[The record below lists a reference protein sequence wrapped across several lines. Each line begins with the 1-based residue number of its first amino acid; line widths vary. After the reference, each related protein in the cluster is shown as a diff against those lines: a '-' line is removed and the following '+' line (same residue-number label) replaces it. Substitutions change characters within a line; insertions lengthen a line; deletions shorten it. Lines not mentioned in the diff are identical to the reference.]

1 MKTTLLVVA
10 LALVAGIVAA
20 QERKITL
27 KDGPGRQQV
36 EANCGSCH
44 SLDYIV
50 LNSPNIFVKGA
61 TAPSGWDV
69 SVTKM
74 IKVFGAPI
82 SPEDAKAI
90 VEYLDAN
97 YGKS

>member
-1 MKTTLLVVA
+1 MKTILFVAA
-10 LALVAGIVAA
+10 LALAAGIVAA
-20 QERKITL
+20 QERKIEL
-27 KDGPGRQQV
+27 KEGPGKQQV

-44 SLDYIV
+44 SLDYIL
-50 LNSPNIFVKGA
+50 LNSPNVFVKGA
-61 TAPSGWDV
+61 TAPSGWEV

-90 VEYLDAN
+90 VEYLDTN

>member
-1 MKTTLLVVA
+1 MKTILLIAA
-10 LALVAGIVAA
+10 LALAVGIVAA
-20 QERKITL
+20 QERKIEL

-44 SLDYIV
+44 SLDYVV

-61 TAPSGWDV
+61 NAPSGWDV

-82 SPEDAKAI
+82 AADDAKAI
-90 VEYLDAN
+90 VDYLAAN
-97 YGKS
+97 YGKG